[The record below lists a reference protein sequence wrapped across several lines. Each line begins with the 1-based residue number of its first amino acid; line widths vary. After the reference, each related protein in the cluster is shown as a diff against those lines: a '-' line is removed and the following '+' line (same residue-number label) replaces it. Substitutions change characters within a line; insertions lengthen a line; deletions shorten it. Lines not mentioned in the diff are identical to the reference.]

1 MSEQN
6 SLFEDLPIDPYLGQ
20 TKDSLSLVISVPKL
34 GAQQRLFNDW
44 LAKIEKYSQ
53 ELEALKQLELQ
64 HGADRAKKLQPL
76 ELQMLELHEK
86 FVVQLDQRLQ
96 TPKGLSKKQFSDVS
110 YVAAVMADSLELA
123 ANMSGKPLRPELQE
137 VVDRLCVI
145 LDGEDAE
152 TDEVWGAAEPQIELD
167 TDQELA
173 EVKRMMSE
181 MTGIDLAGDFGADAK
196 TAAEY
201 MEMVMQKMQTE
212 REAAQAEHKAKH
224 YKSKKSAKQQKAEQ
238 EALQETMD
246 ADTALRIIYRKLA
259 SALHPDREPDEAER
273 LRKTQLMGQ
282 VNAAN
287 DAKDLLTLL
296 RLQLQVEQ
304 INPLAIATMADD
316 KLKSYNRMLKDQAK
330 TVQIELKHMQD
341 RLRSQWGL
349 ITYKPI
355 NLDSVE
361 STLRGKINHLKSQN
375 ANMQEQLYM
384 IQDDK
389 YLKAWVKEEIRQ
401 LADSQANSAYWL

>member
-1 MSEQN
+1 MSDQN

-20 TKDSLSLVISVPKL
+20 SKDSLSLVISVPKL

-44 LAKIEKYSQ
+44 LAKIEKCSQ
-53 ELEALKQLELQ
+53 DLEALKKVELQ

-76 ELQMLELHEK
+76 EFQMQELHEK
-86 FVVQLDQRLQ
+86 FVVQLDRRLQ
-96 TPKGLSKKQFSDVS
+96 NPKGLSKKQFSDVS
-110 YVAAVMADSLELA
+110 HVAAVMADSLELA
-123 ANMSGKPLRPELQE
+123 ASMSGKPLRPELQE
-137 VVDRLCVI
+137 VVDRLCVV
-145 LDGEDAE
+145 LNGKDAENGEDRG
-152 TDEVWGAAEPQIELD
+152 VAEPQIEFD
-167 TDQELA
+167 ADQELA

-181 MTGIDLAGDFGADAK
+181 MTGMDLGGNFGADAQ

-201 MEMVMQKMQTE
+201 MKLVMQKMQAE
-212 REAAQAEHKAKH
+212 RESAQANHC
-224 YKSKKSAKQQKAEQ
+224 KSKKSIKKQKAEQ
-238 EALQETMD
+238 EAVQDTMD
-246 ADTALRIIYRKLA
+246 ADVALRLIYRKLA

-287 DAKDLLTLL
+287 DTKDLLTLL

-316 KLKSYNRMLKDQAK
+316 KLKSYNRMLKSQAK
-330 TVQIELKHMQD
+330 TVQIELKNLQD

-355 NLDSVE
+355 TLDSVE
-361 STLRGKINHLKSQN
+361 STLRGKINFLRSQN
-375 ANMQEQLYM
+375 TNMQEQLCM

-389 YLKAWVKEEIRQ
+389 YLKAWVKAEIHH
-401 LADSQANSAYWL
+401 LAASQASTATWL